1 MLKPEDILNSY
12 NFARNSDVV
21 YSEILTLDQFKNLDL
36 KNYKIINKTENLI
49 FYKLTEFK
57 LKENDVIFCNS
68 DMIKNLFSDLKN
80 VKNLKNL
87 KLITNQTDNLITKKI
102 FHFKPSCIKDWYSI
116 NVGYKSDNLIPIPL
130 GLSNNYSPKNILVED
145 INFSGLKSN
154 SKDYLYLNFS
164 KNTNFKERTG
174 IYEKFQEEKWSMV
187 ENPDL
192 SLDKYHDALKEY
204 KFVLCPWGNG
214 IDTHRIW
221 ETLYSGNIPVTKKH
235 HTFST
240 SEELPIIFV
249 DSYEEITEKKL
260 LEFYNS
266 LEKDEINFSKLNID
280 YWIKQIKSKRVNS
293 NEEFL
298 IIESAIQNNYFILK
312 HKIKSKIF
320 SLLKK
325 GKYYFKKIKKIKKL
339 FTFN

>member
-1 MLKPEDILNSY
+1 MIKPEDILNSY

-21 YSEILTLDQFKNLDL
+21 YSEIVTRDQFKNLDL
-36 KNYKIINKTENLI
+36 QNFKTINKTENLI

-68 DMIKNLFSDLKN
+68 DMVKNLFSDLKN

-87 KLITNQTDNLITKKI
+87 KLITNQTDTLITKKI
-102 FHFKPSCIKDWYSI
+102 FNLKPNCIKDWYSI

-145 INFSGLKSN
+145 INFSGLTSN
-154 SKDYLYLNFS
+154 SKEFLYLNFS

-174 IYEKFQEEKWSMV
+174 IYEKFQEEKWSIV
-187 ENPDL
+187 ENPNL
-192 SLDKYHDALKEY
+192 SLDKYHDSLKNY

-221 ETLYSGNIPVTKKH
+221 ETLYSGNIPVTKQH

-240 SEELPIIFV
+240 SQDLPIIFV

-260 LEFYNS
+260 LEFYYS
-266 LEKDEINFSKLNID
+266 LEKDKIDFSKLNIH
-280 YWIKQIKSKRVNS
+280 YWLNQIKSKRVNR
-293 NEEFL
+293 NDEFL
-298 IIESAIQNNYFILK
+298 IIENAIQNNYYILE
-312 HKIKSKIF
+312 HKIKSKLF
-320 SLLKK
+320 SLIKK
-325 GKYYFKKIKKIKKL
+325 GKYYFKRIKKL